1 MNEVPAMIGTCI
13 NCFAPANLLATWALI
28 LAGAVLVAQ
37 FELRKAK

>member
-1 MNEVPAMIGTCI
+1 MNEVPAMIGICI
-13 NCFAPANLLATWALI
+13 NCFAPANLLATLALI